1 MAGRILIIRGGAI
14 GDFVLTLPAIR
25 AIRETLPDN
34 HIEILGYKHIIA
46 LAEKRFYADATRSI
60 EYAPLARFFV
70 FAGNL
75 DKELE
80 EYFASFDQIISYLF
94 DPDGIFETNLRRCD
108 VKNLITADPR
118 IRDHEYAPLQL
129 ARPLERLALFA
140 DKIHPKLFPT
150 EEDSREARLLLEGR
164 EERMRR
170 SGEGNHGAD
179 AAFWIA
185 LHPGS
190 GSPHKNWPV
199 ERWISVTG
207 DLLAQHPRAKLLVMG
222 GEADEQVLAE
232 FREKARFPDRTLM
245 QSNLPLPIVAAL
257 LRRVRV
263 FLGHDSGISHIA
275 AAVGTRCVLLY
286 GPTSAATWGP
296 QSANVT
302 LICSDTPSMRE
313 IATEDVARVAEKS
326 LGE

>member
-1 MAGRILIIRGGAI
+1 
-14 GDFVLTLPAIR
+14 
-25 AIRETLPDN
+25 
-34 HIEILGYKHIIA
+34 
-46 LAEKRFYADATRSI
+46 
-60 EYAPLARFFV
+60 V

-75 DKELE
+75 DQELE

-108 VKNLITADPR
+108 VKNLITADPQ

-140 DKIHPKLFPT
+140 DKIHPELFPT
-150 EEDSREARLLLEGR
+150 DDDLREARLILEGR
-164 EERMRR
+164 EEQMRR
-170 SGEGNHGAD
+170 SAGAGSGQD
-179 AAFWIA
+179 AEYWIA

-199 ERWISVTG
+199 DRWISVTD
-207 DLLAQHPRAKLLVMG
+207 DLLRQQPEANLLVVG
-222 GEADEQVLAE
+222 GEADEQMLAE
-232 FREKARFPDRTLM
+232 FREKAGFPDRTLI
-245 QSNLPLPIVAAL
+245 QSNVPLPIVAAL
-257 LRRVRV
+257 LRQARV

-275 AAVGTRCVLLY
+275 AAVGARCVLLY

-302 LICSDTPSMRE
+302 LICSDTPSMQE
-313 IATEDVARVAEKS
+313 IATQDVAKVAKEV
-326 LGE
+326 LRD

>member
-25 AIRETLPDN
+25 AIRDNLPEN

-60 EYAPLARFFV
+60 EYGPLARFFV

-75 DKELE
+75 DKELQ
-80 EYFASFDQIISYLF
+80 EYFAGFDQVISYLF

-108 VKNLITADPR
+108 VKHLITADPQ

-129 ARPLERLALFA
+129 ARPLERLALFPE
-140 DKIHPKLFPT
+140 KIHPELFPS
-150 EEDSREARLLLEGR
+150 EEDLAEAGKILAGAGRGEELEG
-164 EERMRR
+164 
-170 SGEGNHGAD
+170 D
-179 AAFWIA
+179 DPWIA

-199 ERWISVTG
+199 ERWVQVTS
-207 DLLAQHPRAKLLVMG
+207 DLLANYPQARLLVVG
-222 GEADEQVLAE
+222 GEADEQLLAE
-232 FREKARFPDRTLM
+232 FKQQNRFPERTLI
-245 QSNLPLPIVAAL
+245 QSNLPLPTVAAL
-257 LRRVRV
+257 LARARL

-275 AAVGTRCVLLY
+275 AAVGTRCLLLY

-296 QSANVT
+296 QSANT
-302 LICSDTPSMRE
+302 TFICSDTPSMNE
-313 IATEDVARVAEKS
+313 ITTDHVADAAEGLLQS
-326 LGE
+326 LP